1 MHPIFLSVLTSL
13 LLTLGSCGAG
23 LALSGRLEADKG
35 EFRLTL
41 DDGRTLTGDDLVGAR
56 IVVQTGERSLH
67 VLVEGIETDGA
78 APGGPV
84 TLYRLLV
91 ADPAGGPLQNACLPD
106 TRGRQLG
113 LPVPKDTGFG
123 FTCTGGAEGKCILM
137 GYRPW
142 QSSPDVPMRDLHAAC
157 VHMMRADYGGDDRPT
172 TRDGTQINIYD
183 RFGIQEASVAP
194 AMTFEAAWGPDGAVC
209 VAHPR
214 IAEHVSLAQLAER
227 YPALKGLLG
236 PDACTE
242 EAMRLH
248 PGALILNASVPPN
261 PEPTPPR

>member
-1 MHPIFLSVLTSL
+1 MLDLGDGRVLRRDALIGLILVVSNGNHDAQVRIDGVETDSSRPGEPLTLYRTSL
-13 LLTLGSCGAG
+13 LTP
-23 LALSGRLEADKG
+23 
-35 EFRLTL
+35 
-41 DDGRTLTGDDLVGAR
+41 
-56 IVVQTGERSLH
+56 
-67 VLVEGIETDGA
+67 GA
-78 APGGPV
+78 AESAPACQMDPQGRR
-84 TLYRLLV
+84 TAFLYP
-91 ADPAGGPLQNACLPD
+91 DDAGRFHL
-106 TRGRQLG
+106 
-113 LPVPKDTGFG
+113 
-123 FTCTGGAEGKCILM
+123 TCTSGAEGKCVLF

-142 QSSPDVPMRDLHAAC
+142 EHRGRIPMRDLHRAC
-157 VHMMRADYGGDDRPT
+157 VHMLRADYGGDDRPT
-172 TRDGTQINIYD
+172 TRDGTPINIYD